1 MKVPRF
7 LWGWVESLHDF
18 SRVEEHRV
26 EARVDRVAVVVVA
39 HIG

>member
-18 SRVEEHRV
+18 GRVEQHRIQ
-26 EARVDRVAVVVVA
+26 AGIGRVAEVVVA